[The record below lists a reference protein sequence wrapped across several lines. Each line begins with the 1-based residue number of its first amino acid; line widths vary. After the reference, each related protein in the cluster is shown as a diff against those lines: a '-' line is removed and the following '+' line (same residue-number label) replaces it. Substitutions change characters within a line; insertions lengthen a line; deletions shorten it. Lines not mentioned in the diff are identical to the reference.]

1 VRSRR
6 RKAAAIAIAL
16 VLGAALVLALTLA
29 LPGSGGVSANA
40 TCNTALAQEAG
51 AGTDSIMVSDASGC
65 DIGDKIVL
73 NQGESNEECQQ
84 IERVAAGAPALY
96 LHGTLDNA
104 HGAGEAVIEVGECP
118 TPTPTET
125 ETPPPTETPTPTAAP
140 SPTSTPTPAPPAEFI
155 CTEPP
160 ATRTL
165 ELQVGWNNFVWT
177 GASGADPATAL
188 SCIEGNYNIAY
199 RLDPSA
205 QTFERYVPGR
215 CDSPGVCNM
224 TGLNTDDNLLVLVTA
239 AGLACEIPVAPLAT
253 RIGEPPS
260 LTLDLEPGWNNFVW
274 GGASGADPATAL
286 GAIEGNYDIA
296 YRFDPHDQSFERYVP
311 GRCEEPGLCDM
322 ARVNKFDVLLVKT
335 VFKLRNPPLNS
346 AIAAHGNTDWHIDTA
361 QEFLFGVDMTRSSTA
376 ANHTPDTWD
385 RRHIHVGLTNTAKF
399 YYDNDLISSGADTDA
414 TSGIDDGSMLFF
426 YAGHGGPTGW
436 STLGNGAHQV
446 NMSLGDWQDG
456 GRLRYYWQCSCE
468 VFAHG
473 PQHCAGAGWDWWY
486 ACPGD
491 FDGSADSESMRNV
504 YERWG
509 PVLEPDLRMA
519 CGASTPAYC
528 HAYEAN
534 AIWNNYNN
542 LGFGVADSFIEGLA
556 VGNVV
561 PLCITMGGPDA
572 TTSPL
577 YDTTFTNQPNTSG
590 TSHYHIQY
598 PSQFALNPPSAVL
611 DPDQIP
617 EWLPIFDIGP
627 MPLPQP
633 LSDLDF
639 ECEGDFMTHDVDGG
653 EPWTQVRV
661 NRLSGAVYVLGEQKA
676 TVDGPVL
683 EEEEY
688 VQRALSFI
696 GEQGWDDKGFAEPMG
711 ARFMI
716 ETMPVDAD
724 VDAQGFTVTRG
735 DVQLSQKNVV
745 LTFKRQIDV
754 DGTPVSVLGEG
765 GEMTVQLNNDGSV
778 MNASDVWREISGV
791 KEEAAPVKRYDEAYE
806 EALGQLENPEAYELD
821 NWTWGYLEAAG
832 NVEQTE
838 LRIVFRFSFVPTDPD
853 ALEDYPPQMIEIP
866 GQTQ

>member
-1 VRSRR
+1 MKYRPIPSIVGGLVAF
-6 RKAAAIAIAL
+6 AA
-16 VLGAALVLALTLA
+16 VMSLVLALA
-29 LPGSGGVSANA
+29 VASSGSGGVSANA
-40 TCNTALAQEAG
+40 ACNTTLLQAASAG
-51 AGTDSIMVSDASGC
+51 ADNIMVSDATGC

-73 NQGESNEECQQ
+73 NQGESNEECQE
-84 IERVAAGAPALY
+84 IERVPVGANALY
-96 LHGTLDNA
+96 LVGTLAYD
-104 HGAGEAVIEVGECP
+104 HSQGETVVEVTVCPTPTATVTPNP
-118 TPTPTET
+118 TPTPT
-125 ETPPPTETPTPTAAP
+125 P
-140 SPTSTPTPAPPAEFI
+140 PPAEFI

-160 ATRTL
+160 ATRAL
-165 ELQVGWNNFVWT
+165 DLQMGWNNFVWT
-177 GASGADPATAL
+177 GASGVDPATAL
-188 SCIEGNYNIAY
+188 NCLEGNYNIAY
-199 RLDPSA
+199 RLDPSG

-215 CDSPGVCNM
+215 CDSPGLCNM
-224 TGLNTDDNLLVLVTA
+224 TGLNMDDSLLVLVTA
-239 AGLACEIPVAPLAT
+239 PGLVCEMPLAPLST
-253 RIGEPPS
+253 RMGEAPS

-274 GGASGADPATAL
+274 RGASGADPATAL

-296 YRFDPHDQSFERYVP
+296 YRFDPSTRKFERYVP

-335 VFKLRNPPLNS
+335 AIRLRNPALNS

-361 QEFLFGVDMTRSSTA
+361 QEFVFGTDMAGSSTA
-376 ANHTPDTWD
+376 ANHTPDTWA
-385 RRHIHVGLTNTAKF
+385 RQHIHVGLTNTAKF
-399 YYDNDLISSGADTDA
+399 YHDSDLTSSGADTDA

-426 YAGHGGPTGW
+426 YAGHGNPTGW

-473 PQHCAGAGWDWWY
+473 PQHCPGVGWDWWY

-509 PVLEPDLRMA
+509 PVLQPDLRMA

-528 HAYEAN
+528 HAYEAD

-542 LGFGVADSFIEGLA
+542 LGLDVADSFIEGLA

-572 TTSPL
+572 TTTPL

-598 PSQFALNPPSAVL
+598 PSQFASNPPSAVL

-617 EWLPIFDIGP
+617 EWLPIFDIEP
-627 MPLPQP
+627 MPLPQT

-639 ECEGDFMTHDVDGG
+639 ECEGDFMTHDGDRG

-676 TVDGPVL
+676 TLDGPVL

-688 VQRALSFI
+688 IQRALSFI
-696 GEQGWDDKGFAEPMG
+696 GDQEWNDKDFAEPMG

-716 ETMPVDAD
+716 ATTPVEGA
-724 VDAQGFTVTRG
+724 VDAQGYTVTG
-735 DVQLSQKNVV
+735 SDMEPSQKNVL

-754 DGTPVSVLGEG
+754 DGTPVNVLGEG
-765 GEMTVQLNNDGSV
+765 GEMMVQMNNDGSV
-778 MNASDVWREISGV
+778 MNASNVSRQISGV
-791 KEEAAPVKRYDEAYE
+791 KEEAPVKTFDEAYE
-806 EALGQLENPEAYELD
+806 EALEQLEDPEAYELD
-821 NWTWGYLEAAG
+821 DWTWGYMEAAG

-838 LRIVFRFSFVPTDPD
+838 LRIVFRFSFVPADPD
-853 ALEDYPPQMIEIP
+853 ALEDYPPQMIEIAGQP
-866 GQTQ
+866 G